1 MFLSFSFFFVVIG
14 AIFSRPENSDKSSI
28 GKIKFSVLFFF
39 WVYIVVY
46 LQPTSVPTYCF
57 MFFFSIGNMLWGF

>member
-28 GKIKFSVLFFF
+28 GKIKFSVLFF
-39 WVYIVVY
+39 WGYIVVY

-57 MFFFSIGNMLWGF
+57 MFFSIGNMLWGF

>member
-1 MFLSFSFFFVVIG
+1 MFLSFSSIVVIG

-39 WVYIVVY
+39 GGYIVVY

-57 MFFFSIGNMLWGF
+57 IFFSIGNMLWGF

>member
-1 MFLSFSFFFVVIG
+1 MFLSFSSIVVIG

-28 GKIKFSVLFFF
+28 GKIKFSVLFFLGG
-39 WVYIVVY
+39 YIVVY

-57 MFFFSIGNMLWGF
+57 IFFSIGNMLWGF